1 MIKIVIVAM
10 TAHVTIS
17 PDTAL
22 LVVKKD
28 SMVQT
33 VKESATVRMRV
44 FAINIVAL
52 VNVRMDLLGSFA
64 VKFVIARA
72 IKCVIRYQVI
82 AQMDVIM
89 ATLDHIAKVHANVKM
104 DIVMRQMGL
113 ATVI

>member
-82 AQMDVIM
+82 ALM
-89 ATLDHIAKVHANVKM
+89 DHIAKVHANVKM